1 MVKQLKKNLS
11 LIIITT
17 FVMAFAYM
25 LVAPV
30 SVNAADPNALLWGNQ
45 LGAVNGTIGLGAK
58 DPRIIAAALI
68 NVILGFLGIIAT
80 VIILLGGFKWMTAGG
95 NEDKIGEAKGL
106 MTAGFIGLLI
116 ILASWGIAKFV
127 VNLLF
132 NATQ

>member
-30 SVNAADPNALLWGNQ
+30 SVNAADANALLWGNQ
-45 LGAVNGTIGLGAK
+45 LESVNKTIGLGAK